1 VGITGTYHCDRAVGT
16 ISRTVRAAPSSH
28 AGNGHVAFDVV
39 AAADRTVQVHT
50 FWTAETRAK
59 QPGLPLVF
67 RTCVHGFGQGPPAWG
82 WADIASA
89 AAGHAAVL
97 RWVTLQGTPPAG
109 MITVGGDLWSSP
121 T

>member
-1 VGITGTYHCDRAVGT
+1 MTGTHHRDRAVGP
-16 ISRTVRAAPSSH
+16 ISRTVWAAPSSH
-28 AGNGHVAFDVV
+28 AGYGHVALDVV

-59 QPGLPLVF
+59 EPVPPLIF

-109 MITVGGDLWSSP
+109 MIMVGDDQWSALP
-121 T
+121 